1 MLTSSFERIHRSN
14 LVGMGI
20 LPLQFLAGETADTLK
35 LWGEEAFSIDAVE
48 SGQKEV
54 TVRVSDG
61 AGQER
66 AFGALIRIDTPNE
79 FSYYRHGG
87 ILHYVLRRLAGTAN
101 EDE

>member
-1 MLTSSFERIHRSN
+1 
-14 LVGMGI
+14 MGI

-66 AFGALIRIDTPNE
+66 TFGALIRIDTPNE